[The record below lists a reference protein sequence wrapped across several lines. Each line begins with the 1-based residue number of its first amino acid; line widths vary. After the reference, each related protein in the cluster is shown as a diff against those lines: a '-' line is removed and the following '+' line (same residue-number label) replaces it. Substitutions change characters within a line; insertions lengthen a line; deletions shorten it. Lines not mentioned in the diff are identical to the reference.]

1 MNPKDMAQNQHYGLT
16 YVNITCVFYLL
27 VLSQVN
33 DRVLFQTKKV
43 KKSKGI
49 SASCIC
55 EWGSTLADV
64 ETAYYYQMDF
74 DRYFAGVSNTVLPYF
89 LHGADAA
96 SDTYD

>member
-1 MNPKDMAQNQHYGLT
+1 M
-16 YVNITCVFYLL
+16 CFYLL

-33 DRVLFQTKKV
+33 DKVLRQIKKV

-49 SASCIC
+49 SGSGIY
-55 EWGSTLADV
+55 EWGSTLAYV

-89 LHGADAA
+89 LHVADVA